1 MRVLN
6 RHSVTILTIG
16 SQAFF
21 MFEQTKIKEG
31 FFTNILHAFRD
42 LDASIIE
49 QAELRKKESQLLP
62 LLYFTCLILLLS
74 QLIQVTSKVQEA
86 PYLSI
91 VTAVVVSY
99 LFFLPIFIY
108 VLSVLLHL
116 VLKMFGSMSSS
127 FQTRLALFWS
137 LTLSALVILFVSI
150 TKVFISGTIELVF
163 VVFSELIMV
172 YIFSRILSF
181 VSNFRDRNLF
191 TLVITSFYLIPI
203 ILINFS

>member
-1 MRVLN
+1 
-6 RHSVTILTIG
+6 
-16 SQAFF
+16 
-21 MFEQTKIKEG
+21 MFDPTKIKQG
-31 FFTNILHAFRD
+31 FFTNILHAFSD
-42 LDASIIE
+42 LDASIIK

-62 LLYFTCLILLLS
+62 LLYFTCLIMLLS

-91 VTAVVVSY
+91 VTGVIVSY

-108 VLSVLLHL
+108 VLSVLFHL
-116 VLKMFGSMSSS
+116 VLKMFGSMCSS

-150 TKVFISGTIELVF
+150 TKVFISGTFELIF
-163 VVFSELIMV
+163 VVFSELIVV

-191 TLVITSFYLIPI
+191 TLVISSFYLIPI
-203 ILINFS
+203 FLINFS